1 MTNSL
6 LPKIAAVTGSEGSV
20 LPEVLV
26 DSAGIVLIVI
36 VEAHAA
42 LVEQAVYLT
51 RGGTQ
56 SFVLNTYAAILFF
69 LVYRKTVI

>member
-6 LPKIAAVTGSEGSV
+6 LPNIAAVTGREGSV
-20 LPEVLV
+20 LPEVLI

-42 LVEQAVYLT
+42 LVEQTVDLT
-51 RGGTQ
+51 RGRTQ
-56 SFVLNTYAAILFF
+56 TLVLNTYVAILFF